1 MGEVLTD
8 HVVLEQNQKDHIVLE
23 LARDQV
29 AGNVPAARNDHVA
42 ERERGREVGDR
53 LVVGVVI
60 H

>member
-1 MGEVLTD
+1 MLTD

-29 AGNVPAARNDHVA
+29 AENVPAAQNDHVA
-42 ERERGREVGDR
+42 ERERGREVGDH
-53 LVVGVVI
+53 LVLRVVI